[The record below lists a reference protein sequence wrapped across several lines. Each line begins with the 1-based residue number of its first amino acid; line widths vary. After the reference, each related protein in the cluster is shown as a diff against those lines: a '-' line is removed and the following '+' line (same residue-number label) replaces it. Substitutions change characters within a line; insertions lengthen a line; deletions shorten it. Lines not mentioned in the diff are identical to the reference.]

1 MMNLHE
7 ELFKAVENGDIAR
20 VKELLKMGSS
30 SKDVEGVV
38 KARDGLGNTLLHIAA
53 YKGYKEIVATLL
65 DYARTWNFLWVNEGE
80 NVFNDTPLHKASIN
94 GHADVVELL
103 LKHGAHVDATS
114 WYGSTPLHYAA
125 YNGHANIVKLLL
137 ENCADPSVENNI
149 GKKPADVARERGH
162 IEIAKMIED
171 VKELFEA
178 LKKGDTSKAEKLLV
192 DLRVPNARDRNGV
205 SLLHWATFIG
215 HPGIVRFLI
224 EKGADVNIKDWK
236 GNTPLHYAAKIGD
249 AIIAKLLLEKGA
261 DINAKDNHNCT
272 PLHYA
277 ANVEV
282 ARLLIEKGADINAK
296 SEWYDGARASARFHE
311 LIINK
316 EGRAFLGW
324 WISEDYLS
332 CAEPLTPLHFAAIK
346 GDAATVKLLIEK
358 GSDVNS
364 KTLGGITT
372 LHLAAVS
379 GNVDV
384 ARLLLEVGAD
394 VNARDDM
401 GRTPLHYASN
411 ASVAKMLIEAGA
423 DINARDKE
431 GVTPLHYAAHRCWGA
446 RGPFRDVVKTLLE
459 YGADVNAKTTFGVTP
474 LHVAAYYG
482 EAEIVEM
489 LIKRGADVN
498 ARTSIDRGAFTPLH
512 YCSSPPWEGD
522 PLFGGVDYALMQ
534 QEDFVHARC
543 ECITLLAKH
552 GANVNAIDASGRT
565 PLHYAVKS
573 ASYFSGIPGIS
584 EVLEVLLRYDAHVN
598 VKDKDGNTP
607 LHYALNADG
616 IVDELSFDSWWIN
629 LPNYPVDIDIVK
641 LLLEN
646 GADPSI
652 RNNQGISVLD
662 LAEMFTRDA
671 DVPESQRVCGRMI
684 KEFWVK
690 SRSRLVSSGRGSD
703 AVTVVCPYCGRPGY
717 RLVTLGRYYCFNCK
731 RYV

>member
-65 DYARTWNFLWVNEGE
+65 DYARSYRLIWVNEE
-80 NVFNDTPLHKASIN
+80 EDVFNDTPLHKASIS

-103 LKHGAHVDATS
+103 LKHGAYVNATS
-114 WYGSTPLHYAA
+114 SNGSTPLHYAA
-125 YNGHANIVKLLL
+125 YNGHANVVKLLL
-137 ENCADPSVENNI
+137 ESCADPSAKNNI
-149 GKKPADVARERGH
+149 GKTAADLARERGH
-162 IEIAKMIED
+162 VDIANMIEN

-178 LKKGDTSKAEKLLV
+178 LKKGDTSKAEKLLM
-192 DLRVPNARDRNGV
+192 DLRVPNARDRDGV

-249 AIIAKLLLEKGA
+249 TIIAKLLLEKGA
-261 DINAKDNHNCT
+261 DINAKDNRNCT
-272 PLHYA
+272 PLHYV

-296 SEWYDGARASARFHE
+296 SEWYDGTGSLHEIHE
-311 LIINK
+311 LIIDE
-316 EGRAFLGW
+316 EGHAFLGEW
-324 WISEDYLS
+324 SNEDYCGAYL
-332 CAEPLTPLHFAAIK
+332 PLTPLHFAIIK
-346 GDAATVKLLIEK
+346 GDVATVKLLIEK

-364 KTLGGITT
+364 KTSGGITP

-379 GNVDV
+379 GNADV
-384 ARLLLEVGAD
+384 ARLLLERGAD
-394 VNARDDM
+394 VNARDNV
-401 GRTPLHYASN
+401 GRIPLHYASN

-431 GVTPLHYAAHRCWGA
+431 GVTPLHYAAHKCA
-446 RGPFRDVVKTLLE
+446 RAPRVREPLLDVVKTLLE

-512 YCSSPPWEGD
+512 YCSSSPWEGD
-522 PLFGGVDYALMQ
+522 PLFRGVDLTLIGT
-534 QEDFVHARC
+534 EDFVHARC

-552 GANVNAIDASGRT
+552 GADVNARDAYGRT
-565 PLHYAVKS
+565 PLHHAVYFVCERYYGMS
-573 ASYFSGIPGIS
+573 A
-584 EVLEVLLRYDAHVN
+584 R
-598 VKDKDGNTP
+598 
-607 LHYALNADG
+607 
-616 IVDELSFDSWWIN
+616 FD
-629 LPNYPVDIDIVK
+629 DIVK

-652 RNNQGISVLD
+652 RNNLGISVLD
-662 LAEMFTRDA
+662 LAEIFTRDSEA
-671 DVPESQRVCGRMI
+671 RESQRVCGRMI

-690 SRSRLVSSGRGSD
+690 SRGRLVSSSRASD
-703 AVTVVCPYCGRPGY
+703 AVTVVCPYCGRPAY
-717 RLVTLGRYYCFNCK
+717 RLGTLGRYYCFNCK